1 MIICI
6 IDQSMMIIIII
17 VILITKNKLN
27 KHLLL
32 KRLRLI
38 VNGVYVRVCIYMSFF
53 VRLTPLTSS
62 FIIDDPLHSNV

>member
-17 VILITKNKLN
+17 VILTTKNKLN

-53 VRLTPLTSS
+53 CTINP
-62 FIIDDPLHSNV
+62 FNKQFYN